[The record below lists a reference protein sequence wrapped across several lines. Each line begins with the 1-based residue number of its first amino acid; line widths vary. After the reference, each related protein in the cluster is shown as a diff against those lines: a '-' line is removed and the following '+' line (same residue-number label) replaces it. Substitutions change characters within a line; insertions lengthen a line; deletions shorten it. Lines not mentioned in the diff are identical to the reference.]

1 MSKPQNS
8 VALWLFTCGGMV
20 VVMMLIGAATRLT
33 ESGLSMVEWR
43 PLIGGI
49 PPLSED
55 EWERVFDLYRQTSEY
70 RLQHAEMDLAAFKKI
85 FWWEYIHRLWG
96 RLISTHNLSR
106 SAGTKV
112 STGAYG
118 FPPRLAAVGEVL
130 VPALASTLTSS
141 NAKAGESE
149 VAPAQM
155 AARKNVRRSYDD
167 GTRPLA
173 DGSVATMAAQAASKD
188 SMVHCV
194 WSEILNTYVRAYV
207 CTFAG

>member
-1 MSKPQNS
+1 MSAPAS
-8 VALWLFTCGGMV
+8 CRDRAYD
-20 VVMMLIGAATRLT
+20 
-33 ESGLSMVEWR
+33 S
-43 PLIGGI
+43 
-49 PPLSED
+49 
-55 EWERVFDLYRQTSEY
+55 
-70 RLQHAEMDLAAFKKI
+70 
-85 FWWEYIHRLWG
+85 
-96 RLISTHNLSR
+96 STHNLSR
-106 SAGTKV
+106 SAGTNV

-194 WSEILNTYVRAYV
+194 WSESPKFFTRAYV
-207 CTFAG
+207 CRMKDLCKTSGMSEISARTFLVCFERNE